1 MILGISRVQYLT
13 VLVKS
18 LINNLIVA
26 LKNQTD
32 LIVQMD
38 NLACPAL
45 LFLLLQHLCYPHTS
59 RNQLNPST
67 ESVNTRHLVH
77 TVEQIF
83 PLAVDHCSR
92 AAML

>member
-1 MILGISRVQYLT
+1 MILGISQVLYLT

-32 LIVQMD
+32 LVVERD
-38 NLACPAL
+38 NLACHAL
-45 LFLLLQHLCYPHTS
+45 LFLLLQHLCHPHTS
-59 RNQLNPST
+59 RNQLNSST
-67 ESVNTRHLVH
+67 ESVNSCHLVH
-77 TVEQIF
+77 TLEQTF
-83 PLAVDHCSR
+83 PLAVDHYSC